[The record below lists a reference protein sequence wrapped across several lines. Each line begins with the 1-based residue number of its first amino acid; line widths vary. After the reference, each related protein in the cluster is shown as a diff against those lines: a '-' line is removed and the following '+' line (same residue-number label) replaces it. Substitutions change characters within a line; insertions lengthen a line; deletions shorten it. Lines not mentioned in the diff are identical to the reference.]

1 MRKFYKISREDIE
14 EVSPDEWDLAML
26 NEIKNTPEE
35 QQSYITQE
43 QLLAELGLQDYDLWS
58 FRF

>member
-1 MRKFYKISREDIE
+1 MRKFYKISWDDIE
-14 EVSPDEWDLAML
+14 EVIPDDWDLAML

-43 QLLAELGLQDYDLWS
+43 QLFAELGL
-58 FRF
+58 

>member
-35 QQSYITQE
+35 QQSYISQE
-43 QLLAELGLQDYDLWS
+43 QLLSELGL
-58 FRF
+58 